1 MKFQWVEPESLAIK
15 GVRQKRVSRKSAPIL
30 PLRVRGFI
38 MADYKR
44 ELVSDVTE
52 ALLDRL
58 NQEEVEVVSEEMAI
72 ALNDYEV
79 TKVVKAVVPY
89 NGVNEMILKRYKA
102 CLIIAGRSPKTITA
116 YIRTVTKLFEA
127 LQKNYTDMTVSDLRY
142 FLAYEKSRGVSN
154 RTLENTRVQISSFFT
169 WLLEE
174 ELINKNPCRSIA
186 PIRYPKEIK
195 LPFSVIEIDA
205 MRTACKSKKERAII
219 EVLLASGVRVSE
231 LCSIQLPDVNFD
243 SGTITVREGK
253 GSKQRTVYLNELAT
267 KHLVAYLSSRNVNGN
282 YLFYN
287 KQKEPLNAGG
297 VRHILKGIEKR
308 ADITN
313 VHPHRFRR
321 TFATS
326 LANRG
331 MEVQEIAKLL
341 GHSNLNTTLEYV
353 YTSDEK
359 IRSSYVKFSM

>member
-1 MKFQWVEPESLAIK
+1 
-15 GVRQKRVSRKSAPIL
+15 
-30 PLRVRGFI
+30 

-44 ELVSDVTE
+44 QLVSDVTE
-52 ALLDRL
+52 ALMDRL
-58 NQEEVEVVSEEMAI
+58 AQDEVEVVSEEMVI

-79 TKVVKAVVPY
+79 TKVSGAIVPY
-89 NGVNEMILKRYKA
+89 SGMNEMIVKRYKA
-102 CLIIAGRSPKTITA
+102 CLMIAGRSPKTIHAYERTA
-116 YIRTVTKLFEA
+116 KKLFEA

-142 FLAYEKSRGVSN
+142 YLAYEKSRGVSN
-154 RTLENTRVQISSFFT
+154 RTLENTRVQISALFT
-169 WLLEE
+169 WLLDE

-186 PIRYPKEIK
+186 PIRFPKEVR

-205 MRTACKSKKERAII
+205 MRSACKSKKERAII
-219 EVLLASGVRVSE
+219 EVLLATGVRVSE
-231 LCSIQLPDVNFD
+231 LCSITLTDVSFD
-243 SGTITVREGK
+243 SGSITVREGK

-267 KHLVAYLSSRNVNGN
+267 KHLVAYLTSRNVTGN

-297 VRHILKGIEKR
+297 VRHILKRIEERAGIS
-308 ADITN
+308 N

-321 TFATS
+321 TFATN

-331 MEVQEIAKLL
+331 MEVQEIARLL
-341 GHSNLNTTLEYV
+341 GHSNLNTTMEYV

-359 IRSSYVKFSM
+359 IRASYTKYSM

>member
-1 MKFQWVEPESLAIK
+1 
-15 GVRQKRVSRKSAPIL
+15 
-30 PLRVRGFI
+30 

-44 ELVSDVTE
+44 QLVSDVTE
-52 ALLDRL
+52 ALMDRL
-58 NQEEVEVVSEEMAI
+58 AQDEVEVVSEEMAI

-79 TKVVKAVVPY
+79 TKVGGAVVPY
-89 NGVNEMILKRYKA
+89 SGMNEMIVKRYKA
-102 CLIIAGRSPKTITA
+102 CLLIAGRSPKTIQA
-116 YIRTVTKLFEA
+116 YERAVKKLFEA

-142 FLAYEKSRGVSN
+142 YLAYEKSRGVSN

-169 WLLEE
+169 WLLDE

-186 PIRYPKEIK
+186 PIRFPKEVK
-195 LPFSVIEIDA
+195 LPFSVVEIDS
-205 MRTACKSKKERAII
+205 MRTACKSKKERAIV
-219 EVLLASGVRVSE
+219 EVLLATGVRVSE

-243 SGTITVREGK
+243 NGSITVREGK

-267 KHLVAYLSSRNVNGN
+267 KHLVAYLTSRNVNGN
-282 YLFYN
+282 CLFYN
-287 KQKEPLNAGG
+287 KKKEPLNAGG
-297 VRHILKGIEKR
+297 VRHILKRIEAR
-308 ADITN
+308 AGTSN

-341 GHSNLNTTLEYV
+341 GHANLNTTLEYV

-359 IRSSYVKFSM
+359 IHASYTKYSM